1 MPATAAAAAQQPL
14 DSFVTTGEIL
24 RQPDI
29 WRGFAAKAEAF
40 AQQAQ
45 GWLRQRA
52 HDEIWFC
59 GAGSSSFIGDC
70 LASYLNSAP
79 GPARYR
85 SVPTTDL
92 VATPHRFFRPGVRIL
107 VVSFGRSGDSS
118 ETIGTLDLLDALA
131 PDADRLNITCNG
143 ASMLATRKAPPTC
156 QQRVLVL
163 PAETNDAGFAMTSS
177 FTTMFLA
184 ALATFDF
191 APPMG
196 AREMF
201 ETLAEAAEAVLR
213 DSLKYFAK
221 VESPKRVAFLGC
233 GPLTATA
240 HESALKVLEL
250 ASGHIPV
257 EWNSTLGFRHGPKSF
272 VDSETKVFVF
282 VSSDPSTR
290 RYDLDLADEL
300 ERQFGVSTV
309 VRLGEAAVQPT
320 ILVPVIGRD
329 VHRCVLFV
337 LIAQVAAVTL
347 SHRLGFNVDNPFVDG
362 NLSRV
367 VSGVNL
373 YVSQERKPAS
383 CGAID
388 VGGTKIE
395 ACLFDAAL
403 SPLKRRRTPT
413 PVGDYESLLEAIVDS
428 ARWLEKEGGTDLS
441 IGLGLPG
448 LVDPRAGIS
457 ATANIPASGRPLRTD
472 LMRRLGR
479 PVPMENDCKLFAL
492 SEARSGAGARFETVF
507 GLVLGTGVGGGLCRN
522 GRLASSLNGLAGEV
536 GHIGMPTAL
545 INRHGLPTLR
555 CGCGR
560 DGCYETLASGP
571 GIVRLAE
578 YICSSSPGVPQT
590 VFENEAF
597 NPARDAWVDIVAELL
612 LTIQLAVDPDCV
624 VLGGG
629 LCHAPGIVERLT
641 SALASRMLGGLHI
654 PVIAVAQHGDASG
667 VRGAAMLAREG
678 LGGPI

>member
-1 MPATAAAAAQQPL
+1 MPASATAQKPL

-29 WRGFAAKAEAF
+29 WRGFSAQAEAF
-40 AQQAQ
+40 ARQTQD
-45 GWLRQRA
+45 WLKARA

-70 LASYLNSAP
+70 LASYLNAAP

-92 VATPHRFFRPGVRIL
+92 VATPHRFFRPGVRLL

-118 ETIGTLDLLDALA
+118 ETVGTLDLLDALA

-143 ASMLATRKAPPTC
+143 AGMLATRKAPPTC
-156 QQRVLVL
+156 EQRVLVL
-163 PAETNDAGFAMTSS
+163 PPQTNDAGFAMTSS
-177 FTTMFLA
+177 YTTMFLA
-184 ALATFDF
+184 TLAAFDF

-196 AREMF
+196 VREMF

-213 DSLKYFAK
+213 QSFQHFAK
-221 VESPKRVAFLGC
+221 VESPKRVAFLGS
-233 GPLTATA
+233 GPLTAAA

-250 ASGHIPV
+250 ASGDIPV

-272 VDSETKVFVF
+272 VDSATKVFVF

-300 ERQFGVSTV
+300 DRQFGANAVARVGDAS
-309 VRLGEAAVQPT
+309 VQPT
-320 ILVPVIGRD
+320 ILVPAVGKD
-329 VHRCVLFV
+329 VHRCALFV
-337 LIAQVAAVTL
+337 LVAQVAAVTL
-347 SHRLGFNVDNPFVDG
+347 SHRLGFNVDNPFANG

-373 YVSQERKPAS
+373 YVSQERKPAL
-383 CGAID
+383 CGAVD

-403 SPLKRRRTPT
+403 NPLQRRRTPT

-428 ARWLEKEGGTDLS
+428 AKWLEKEGGGDLP
-441 IGLGLPG
+441 IGLGIPG

-457 ATANIPASGRPLRTD
+457 ATANIPASGRPLRAD
-472 LMRRLGR
+472 LMRRLGKR
-479 PVPMENDCKLFAL
+479 VPVENDCKLFAL

-522 GRLASSLNGLAGEV
+522 GRLAPGLNGLAGEV
-536 GHIGMPTAL
+536 GHIGLPTAL
-545 INRHGLPTLR
+545 VHKHGLPTLR

-560 DGCYETLASGP
+560 EGCYETLASGP

-578 YICSSSPGVPQT
+578 HMCVSTPGAPQK
-590 VFENEAF
+590 VFEDAAF
-597 NPARDAWVDIVAELL
+597 GRARDAWFDIVAELL
-612 LTIQLAVDPDCV
+612 LTIQLTTDPDCV

-629 LCHAPGIVERLT
+629 LCHAPEIVERLT
-641 SALASRMLGGLHI
+641 SALASRLLGGLRV
-654 PVIAVAQHGDASG
+654 PVVAVAQHGDASG

-678 LGGPI
+678 IGG

>member
-1 MPATAAAAAQQPL
+1 MPTSATTKKPL
-14 DSFVTTGEIL
+14 DSFVTPGEIL

-29 WRGFAAKAEAF
+29 WRGFAAQAETF
-40 AQQAQ
+40 AHRTQV
-45 GWLRQRA
+45 WLRERA

-70 LASYLNSAP
+70 LASYLNAAP

-92 VATPHRFFRPGVRIL
+92 VATPHRFFRPGVRLL

-118 ETIGTLDLLDALA
+118 ETVGTLDLLDALA
-131 PDADRLNITCNG
+131 PDADRLNITCNSAG
-143 ASMLATRKAPPTC
+143 MLATRKAPPTC
-156 QQRVLVL
+156 EQHVLVL

-177 FTTMFLA
+177 FTTMFLS
-184 ALATFDF
+184 ALAAFDF

-196 AREMF
+196 VREMF
-201 ETLAEAAEAVLR
+201 ETLAKAAEAVLR
-213 DSLKYFAK
+213 DSFTYFAK
-221 VESPKRVAFLGC
+221 AESPKRAAFLGS
-233 GPLTATA
+233 GPLTAIA

-250 ASGHIPV
+250 ASGHVPV

-272 VDSETKVFVF
+272 VDSATKVFVF
-282 VSSDPSTR
+282 VSSDPSAR

-300 ERQFGVSTV
+300 DRQFGANTV
-309 VRLGEAAVQPT
+309 VRLGDASVQPT
-320 ILVPVIGRD
+320 ILVPAVGKD
-329 VHRCVLFV
+329 VHRGVLFV
-337 LIAQVAAVTL
+337 LVAQVAAVTL
-347 SHRLGFNVDNPFVDG
+347 SHRLGFNVDNPFIDG

-367 VSGVNL
+367 VSGVKL
-373 YVSQERKPAS
+373 YVSEEHTPGFS
-383 CGAID
+383 GAID

-403 SPLKRRRTPT
+403 NPVKRRRTPT
-413 PVGDYESLLEAIVDS
+413 PVGDYESLVAAIIDS
-428 ARWLEKEGGTDLS
+428 AKWLEEESGGDLP

-448 LVDPRAGIS
+448 LVDPRTGIS
-457 ATANIPASGRPLRTD
+457 KTANIPASGRPLRAD
-472 LMRRLGR
+472 LMRRLGKQV
-479 PVPMENDCKLFAL
+479 PVENDCKLFAL
-492 SEARSGAGARFETVF
+492 SEARSGAGARFQTVF

-536 GHIGMPTAL
+536 GHIGLPTAL
-545 INRHGLPTLR
+545 VQRHGLPILR

-560 DGCYETLASGP
+560 EGCYETLASGP
-571 GIVRLAE
+571 GIVRLTE
-578 YICSSSPGVPQT
+578 HMCGSLPGAPQK
-590 VFENEAF
+590 VFEDEEF
-597 NPARDAWVDIVAELL
+597 SRARDVWFDIVAELL
-612 LTIQLAVDPDCV
+612 FTIQLTVDPDCV

-641 SALASRMLGGLHI
+641 STLAARLLGGARA

-678 LGGPI
+678 LGGPF